1 LDVAYNF
8 QKVKILIVES
18 SPALSEL
25 LFSTLWLFT
34 VPKQNIHCSS
44 TMQDGFSQFCLTNH
58 DLVLTDWLREPDSG
72 IQLTRLIRSHEDS
85 PNRFVPIIMTA
96 GSGHKR
102 SVLAARD
109 AGVSEYLVLPF
120 TAKELARKITRAIE
134 FPRPFVAS
142 TSYTGPDR
150 RIGSGSYG
158 GPERR
163 NGEQRRSA

>member
-1 LDVAYNF
+1 MPYNF

-25 LFSTLWLFT
+25 LNSALCAFT
-34 VPKQNIHCSS
+34 VPKQNIYSAS
-44 TMQDGFSQFCLTNH
+44 TMQDGFSKFCLMNH
-58 DLVLTDWLREPDSG
+58 DLVLTDWLKEPDSG

-96 GSGHKR
+96 GSGHRR

-109 AGVSEYLVLPF
+109 AGVSEYLVMPF
-120 TAKELARKITRAIE
+120 KARELARKITRAIE

-150 RIGSGSYG
+150 RIETRPHE

-163 NGEQRRSA
+163 GERRSA